1 MGGLNLGK
9 SCKSWA
15 GELFGD
21 DFLEA
26 FEGVMDTTD
35 GAGVDTVD
43 TDDAIF
49 NDSGE

>member
-1 MGGLNLGK
+1 MGGLNFGK

-21 DFLEA
+21 DLLEA
-26 FEGVMDTTD
+26 FEDVMDTTD
-35 GAGVDTVD
+35 GAVVDTID